1 MITGDLGS
9 GKTCMLT
16 RYGVKSSIHKKL
28 MSNYH
33 FKNVPYEKF
42 DMVDLYL
49 NHPDLSNIVICADE
63 LYTFM
68 DCRTSMSKRN
78 RLESYFILQTRK
90 KNVDLYFTSQ
100 YSELVETRLIRFV
113 SIWIKMQNIM
123 LKSRNTGLLYKH
135 PYKFIATIHDYR
147 NKDSIN
153 VSSYVFDGR
162 PWFNEYD
169 TNEVIYPPDDIF
181 QTQKALA
188 KRNTNKKK

>member
-33 FKNVPYEKF
+33 FN
-42 DMVDLYL
+42 
-49 NHPDLSNIVICADE
+49 
-63 LYTFM
+63 M